1 MKRRPISQAV
11 CLFIRRIRRSKGLS
25 STEAAR
31 RAGIPLGSYSC
42 LERGHYALNV
52 DNLFRILAVLGA
64 DIGEVWPW
72 ECLQPVERVTG
83 RLVERASR
91 SRPGGI
97 GLEDLL
103 EAVCSAYGIA
113 DDDLVSGSSRTAS
126 EARHVAAYILAED
139 CKHLKLADLAR
150 RLKLDPSS
158 IAAKVRRRVGERS
171 DSSVLLM
178 RRIQRVREL
187 LVEMEPLTKRVSRR
201 YSFEDAGAARAFA
214 DFVGDEFLSIL
225 SETEGIAPH
234 HLKAVQANCSR
245 ASVRVAC
252 TEELTGIFELC
263 WLCFTAAWARKSP
276 PTAKGAAPLRQLL
289 WRVGR
294 VCRAVGGNGAASR
307 GKTPGKGASCS

>member
-42 LERGHYALNV
+42 LERGQYALNV

-64 DIGEVWPW
+64 DIREVWPW
-72 ECLQPVERVTG
+72 ECLQPIERVTG

-113 DDDLVSGSSRTAS
+113 DDDLASGCSRTAS

-171 DSSVLLM
+171 ESSILLKQ
-178 RRIQRVREL
+178 RIRRVREL
-187 LVEMEPLTKRVSRR
+187 LAEMEPLTKRISRR
-201 YSFEDAGAARAFA
+201 YSFEDAEAARAFA
-214 DFVGDEFLSIL
+214 GFVDGEFLSIL
-225 SETEGIAPH
+225 SETEGIAHH
-234 HLKAVQANCSR
+234 HLKAVQAKCSQ
-245 ASVRVAC
+245 ATVHVAC
-252 TEELTGIFELC
+252 TEELSGIFELC
-263 WLCFTAAWARKSP
+263 WLCFTAAWARKSAP
-276 PTAKGAAPLRQLL
+276 ISEGAAPLRQLL
-289 WRVGR
+289 RRVARG
-294 VCRAVGGNGAASR
+294 CRAVGGNWAGARAR
-307 GKTPGKGASCS
+307 RKGRACS